1 MNEAH
6 IETEPEKVDLETP
19 DVAAANRAAFEQQFP
34 GVLADGVVDAE
45 RLKELLDVE
54 VVGAADDRER
64 YGLMWAGKKEAV
76 QSLQTPSRG
85 TLIPDFE
92 ASVEWDSAQNVFIE
106 GDNLEV
112 LKLLQKA
119 YNDQV
124 RVIYIDPP
132 YNTGKDFVYG
142 DDYRDSL
149 RAYLA
154 FSGQV
159 DAEGNQ
165 VAAAAD
171 ANGRHHSR
179 WASMM
184 HPRLML
190 ARNLLTKDGV
200 LFVSIDDNEVA
211 QLRLILDEVFGPENF
226 IENYVWE
233 SSFRPDN
240 SSGLERENS
249 QHILCYARS
258 KGELGRLVGAQKK
271 TDGLP
276 SLTKNSMKV
285 STLALEPEWVD
296 FTLEDGEYEAGDKG
310 SGYILGDSVKVNEG
324 KAEAPFRLSGRMIWS
339 QEYLERQVALGA
351 RIVIKGDSFVPYSK
365 KAETSA
371 LAPTSLIP
379 RSDVG
384 DVLAGNAELR
394 ALFGEAPFNHPKP
407 TTLIKYLVNAVTHS
421 DKSAL
426 ILDFFAGSGSTAHGV
441 AALNV
446 SDGGQRRTISINLPE
461 PVVPESKAD
470 LLGFDFISEIT
481 EARIKKVMES
491 DPQFNSQ
498 GLRVAR
504 LAPSHFRAAAPD
516 SQDGLLDLSE
526 STLAESEESLESVAQ
541 EVLLKEGVRLD
552 APWKRHQV
560 AGVPAVVAAGA
571 AVVLSRDL
579 TQEIADAA
587 LALRPKV
594 VVFFEDGFAGA
605 DAVKAN
611 TFTNAKNANI
621 VMKTV

>member
-1 MNEAH
+1 M
-6 IETEPEKVDLETP
+6 TEELSEPAKVDLETP
-19 DVAAANRAAFEQQFP
+19 DLAAANRAAFEQQFP

-54 VVGAADDRER
+54 VVGAADERER

-92 ASVEWDSAQNVFIE
+92 ASVDWDSAQNVFIE

-149 RAYLA
+149 RAYLE

-159 DAEGNQ
+159 DVEGNQ

-171 ANGRHHSR
+171 TNGRHHSR

-190 ARNLLTKDGV
+190 ARNLLMKDGV

-258 KGELGRLVGAQKK
+258 KKELGRLVGAQKK

-285 STLALEPEWVD
+285 STLVLEPDWVD

-310 SGYILGDSVKVNEG
+310 SGYVLGDSVKINEG
-324 KAEAPFRLSGRMIWS
+324 KAEASFRLSGRMIWS
-339 QEYLERQVALGA
+339 QEYLEQQVALGA

-365 KAETSA
+365 KSETSA

-461 PVVPESKAD
+461 PVAPESKAD
-470 LLGFDFISEIT
+470 LLGFDLVSEIT
-481 EARIKKVMES
+481 EARIKRVMET

-504 LAPSHFRAAAPD
+504 LAPSHFRVA
-516 SQDGLLDLSE
+516 SRSSKDGLLDLSE
-526 STLAESEESLESVAQ
+526 STLAESAESLESVAQ
-541 EVLLKEGVRLD
+541 EVLLKEGVRFD
-552 APWKRHQV
+552 APWKRHEV
-560 AGVPAVVAAGA
+560 AGVSVVVAAGA
-571 AVVLSRDL
+571 AVVLSREL